1 MSLKSVFLSFV
12 LTLWVSASSAQG
24 ILISRMECQTS
35 YRGIPFT
42 GVFEVQIFQYASA
55 VPMGAAGER
64 QQLNLMIRR
73 GQAAQ
78 IPGTLVLM
86 GEFRGGGGI
95 VHIEAPNIVGGQ
107 GTGGII
113 VNGQAHRATYATFFL
128 VQGGV
133 VAQTEDGEQIQYAC
147 R

>member
-1 MSLKSVFLSFV
+1 MSVKSLLLSLAIV
-12 LTLWVSASSAQG
+12 LWTSASSAQG
-24 ILISRMECQTS
+24 LLISRMQCQTT
-35 YRGIPFT
+35 YRGIPFV
-42 GVFEVQIFQYASA
+42 GVFEVQIFQYAGA
-55 VPMGAAGER
+55 VPQGAAGVR

-86 GEFRGGGGI
+86 GEFQGGGGI

-113 VNGQAHRATYATFFL
+113 VNGQAHRATYATFYL

-133 VAQTEDGEQIQYAC
+133 VARTEDGEQIQYVC
-147 R
+147 Q